1 MYLIYRYGEA
11 IECYQEALI
20 CLEKDDPL
28 VYTTMISVLE
38 KMGFI
43 FNIQHQYDEALNAQ
57 RRALQIRNENKPIDH
72 LMIAKNLKEI
82 GNILFK
88 QEDYDDALNYYQQ
101 ALTIFEEKY
110 PKNHIEITNCL
121 REIGL
126 AWNSKTDYDRAA
138 EYFEKC
144 LHIIEASVSLADPM
158 ISDII
163 LYLSLVEEKR
173 NHRELSLA
181 HEINYCLIC
190 LKFRPLDQR
199 PIGYSFSRIGQH
211 YEHLN
216 KPILAIDYYR
226 QALTIFQN
234 CLPEWHE
241 SRIDMEL

>member
-82 GNILFK
+82 
-88 QEDYDDALNYYQQ
+88 
-101 ALTIFEEKY
+101 
-110 PKNHIEITNCL
+110 
-121 REIGL
+121 EIGL
-126 AWNSKTDYDRAA
+126 AGNSKTDYDRAA

-241 SRIDMEL
+241 SRIDMELKLERLSKETIM